1 MAFQFDTYRFNTE
14 DAIQVC
20 VGAFAL
26 AVPIGF
32 AEEAW
37 QLGETLPLLN
47 LLMLFGL
54 SLLFLGAF
62 TYQSVFQQNIR
73 HRLPVFIFRIIIAY
87 LISACVVSLVLLCLD
102 KLPLIDDTMTSFKR
116 IIVISMPASMGAI
129 VVDSFDKE

>member
-1 MAFQFDTYRFNTE
+1 
-14 DAIQVC
+14 
-20 VGAFAL
+20 
-26 AVPIGF
+26 
-32 AEEAW
+32 
-37 QLGETLPLLN
+37 
-47 LLMLFGL
+47 MLFGL